1 MLTGWLVACTGVMHP
16 RQQANLYTVRHG
28 DSLYVVAWRYGL
40 DYKRVALWNGIG
52 APYNI
57 HPGQQLLL
65 NPPAKS
71 VSVQQTKPKR
81 IQKSSRPKRA
91 PIAARSATVAPKTSI
106 APSPP
111 NPIAK
116 QEPIEWRWPVKGKII
131 KTFSVEARGKKGIDI
146 AGSLGQSIKAASSGK
161 VVYSGGG
168 LNGYGQL
175 IIIKHNN
182 RYLSAYAHN
191 RSLMVKEGDR
201 VRVGQKIAELGS
213 TGADRPKLHFE
224 IRQDGDPV
232 DPLHYLPK

>member
-1 MLTGWLVACTGVMHP
+1 MACTGAMHS
-16 RQQANLYTVRHG
+16 RQLANLYTVRHG
-28 DSLYVVAWRYGL
+28 DSLYTVAWRYGL
-40 DYKRVALWNGIG
+40 DYKQVAFWNAIG
-52 APYNI
+52 APYTI
-57 HPGQQLLL
+57 YPGQQLLL
-65 NPPAKS
+65 NPPLKS
-71 VSVQQTKPKR
+71 ISVQKTRPKR
-81 IQKSSRPKRA
+81 TQKPSRPKRP
-91 PIAARSATVAPKTSI
+91 PITARSATVAPKISI
-106 APSPP
+106 APSTPQ
-111 NPIAK
+111 PIIRK
-116 QEPIEWRWPVKGKII
+116 EPIEWHWPVKGKVI

-146 AGSLGQSIKAASSGK
+146 AGSLGQSIKAASGGK